1 MKNKWIKKGISLSL
15 VLCFVSIFT
24 MPIEAAAGVSVSASA
39 SSVNVGDS
47 VTFTV
52 SGQGAGYVNISGA
65 VNTSVWLDN
74 SSASFTVSASQAGSV
89 SISVS
94 GVMSDYDNPGDVPVS
109 GGASV
114 TVVAPQPAPEP
125 TPTPTP
131 SQPEQTETTQKE
143 PEKEAENEEEKEE
156 EKKEEKDEE
165 KEVRLAS
172 LTTSVGSLTPAFSAD
187 VDSYVLKV
195 GAKVDSVTL
204 KAKAM
209 DGAASVSGDGE
220 IKLDSDTKEV
230 SINVTNGSS
239 SKTYK
244 VQIQRAKATVTLSD
258 SSNGSYEL
266 ISEDLPSLEGYSS
279 YTIKIDGREYPAM
292 KQENGDIVLVY
303 CMNDQQIPLW
313 YQFDEKASKIVSLYN
328 PVTLFSKKYVL
339 MSDEGKLESNQG
351 YEQTMIEVDGK
362 TIPGYQFTNDS
373 FEDYNILY
381 LKEDTNEAKPSYY
394 QYEKTENTLQKYS
407 LAAPV
412 TQEQLDEVKAG
423 QKTLLLVSMVG
434 VGFGFI
440 SLMASIG
447 LVIAMRKRVL

>member
-125 TPTPTP
+125 TPTP
-131 SQPEQTETTQKE
+131 SQPEQTEPTQKE

-279 YTIKIDGREYPAM
+279 YTIKIDGREYPAI

-440 SLMASIG
+440 SLMTSIG